1 MALQEEFE
9 AQGNFLFRY
18 RSKLPLLLLPVG
30 LGLYIYQE
38 YLKINQP
45 EWALE
50 EVYPF
55 LCLFVALAGLAVR
68 VYTVG
73 HTPKNTSGRNTSA
86 GQIADQLN
94 TTGIY
99 SMVRHPLYLGNALM
113 WLGIAMLTENL
124 GFIAVFILA
133 YWIYYER
140 IMFAEEQ
147 FLRRKFGETYLDWAS
162 VTPAFIPSFRNYRP
176 PSVPF
181 SIKKVLKK
189 EKNGLFAIFLL
200 IFLFQYAE
208 AIIQSGSFTVAW
220 NFWTYAFIVTGLF
233 YFIFKLIKKH
243 SDILDEEG
251 R

>member
-18 RSKLPLLLLPVG
+18 RSKIPLLLLPVG
-30 LGLYIYQE
+30 LGIYMYQE

-45 EWALE
+45 EWAIE

-55 LCLFVALAGLAVR
+55 LCLVVALTGLAVR

-113 WLGIAMLTENL
+113 WLGIAMLSENPW
-124 GFIAVFILA
+124 FITVFTLA

-147 FLRRKFGETYLDWAS
+147 FLRRKFGKTYLDWAS
-162 VTPAFIPSFRNYRP
+162 VTPAFIPSFRNYRA
-176 PSVPF
+176 PSVSF

-208 AIIQSGSFTVAW
+208 DVIHSGSFSLEW
-220 NFWTYAFIVTGLF
+220 DFWTIALLGTGSF

-243 SDILDEEG
+243 SGLLDEAG